1 MKVST
6 IRELLVQAEETW
18 GEEIVIRYKSGKGT
32 VAEKSYTDLRKDSEH
47 FSDLLET
54 LKVRGGHVALIG
66 PTSYEWILSY
76 FGTVNSGSVA
86 VPLDASLPAADVCEL
101 VDRAD
106 AVVLVADEA
115 RKDVLEA
122 ARIQCPK
129 LRYLISMQKTEDGDG
144 ILALPKLMEMTLE
157 EMEPGTGAKADLRPD
172 QLASILFTSGT
183 TGKSKGV
190 MLTHRNLAENATCLD
205 MKFPERS
212 VLLSVLPVHHAY
224 CLSMDILKGISS
236 GSVIPCSGWRPISN
250 CFGQTS
256 CSWCP

>member
-1 MKVST
+1 MKAST
-6 IRELLVQAEETW
+6 IRELLVLAEETW

-157 EMEPGTGAKADLRPD
+157 EMEPGTGARADLQPD

-183 TGKSKGV
+183 T
-190 MLTHRNLAENATCLD
+190 
-205 MKFPERS
+205 
-212 VLLSVLPVHHAY
+212 
-224 CLSMDILKGISS
+224 
-236 GSVIPCSGWRPISN
+236 
-250 CFGQTS
+250 
-256 CSWCP
+256 

>member
-6 IRELLVQAEETW
+6 MRELLVQAEETW
-18 GEEIVIRYKSGKGT
+18 GDGVVIRYKSGKGT

-76 FGTVNSGSVA
+76 FGKVNSGSVA

-144 ILALPKLMEMTLE
+144 ND
-157 EMEPGTGAKADLRPD
+157 TGGDGSGNWCEGGSAAGSAGFYSLYLRYYR
-172 QLASILFTSGT
+172 
-183 TGKSKGV
+183 K
-190 MLTHRNLAENATCLD
+190 E
-205 MKFPERS
+205 
-212 VLLSVLPVHHAY
+212 
-224 CLSMDILKGISS
+224 
-236 GSVIPCSGWRPISN
+236 
-250 CFGQTS
+250 
-256 CSWCP
+256 

>member
-76 FGTVNSGSVA
+76 FGTVNSESVA

-157 EMEPGTGAKADLRPD
+157 RWNRELVRGRICSRISWL
-172 QLASILFTSGT
+172 LFFLPP
-183 TGKSKGV
+183 V
-190 MLTHRNLAENATCLD
+190 L
-205 MKFPERS
+205 PER
-212 VLLSVLPVHHAY
+212 VRGLCLPIG
-224 CLSMDILKGISS
+224 ILQKMPPVWI
-236 GSVIPCSGWRPISN
+236 
-250 CFGQTS
+250 
-256 CSWCP
+256 

>member
-1 MKVST
+1 MKAST
-6 IRELLVQAEETW
+6 MRELLVQAEETW

-129 LRYLISMQKTEDGDG
+129 LRYLISMQKT
-144 ILALPKLMEMTLE
+144 
-157 EMEPGTGAKADLRPD
+157 
-172 QLASILFTSGT
+172 
-183 TGKSKGV
+183 
-190 MLTHRNLAENATCLD
+190 
-205 MKFPERS
+205 
-212 VLLSVLPVHHAY
+212 
-224 CLSMDILKGISS
+224 
-236 GSVIPCSGWRPISN
+236 
-250 CFGQTS
+250 
-256 CSWCP
+256 

>member
-6 IRELLVQAEETW
+6 IRELLVLAEETW
-18 GEEIVIRYKSGKGT
+18 GDGVVIRYKSGKGT

-129 LRYLISMQKTEDGDG
+129 LRYLISRRQK
-144 ILALPKLMEMTLE
+144 MEM
-157 EMEPGTGAKADLRPD
+157 
-172 QLASILFTSGT
+172 ASWL
-183 TGKSKGV
+183 
-190 MLTHRNLAENATCLD
+190 C
-205 MKFPERS
+205 RS
-212 VLLSVLPVHHAY
+212 
-224 CLSMDILKGISS
+224 
-236 GSVIPCSGWRPISN
+236 
-250 CFGQTS
+250 
-256 CSWCP
+256 